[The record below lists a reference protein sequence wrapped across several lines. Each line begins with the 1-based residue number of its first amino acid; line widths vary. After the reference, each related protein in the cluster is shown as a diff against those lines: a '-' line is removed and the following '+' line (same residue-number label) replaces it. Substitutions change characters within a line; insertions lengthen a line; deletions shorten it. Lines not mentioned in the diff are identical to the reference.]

1 MSYAPTK
8 LRVPPGFEHL
18 LEGLTREILRSQ
30 PKDIIAFSAE
40 YFRKKIVLRD
50 GKALHSLRAL
60 EELVSVWYNCV
71 QNRAR
76 ERLQS
81 KRSCFSQGE
90 RSAVLPLTTL

>member
-50 GKALHSLRAL
+50 GKQR
-60 EELVSVWYNCV
+60 VGNFQRVVYVMRGTNIQIW
-71 QNRAR
+71 
-76 ERLQS
+76 
-81 KRSCFSQGE
+81 F
-90 RSAVLPLTTL
+90 